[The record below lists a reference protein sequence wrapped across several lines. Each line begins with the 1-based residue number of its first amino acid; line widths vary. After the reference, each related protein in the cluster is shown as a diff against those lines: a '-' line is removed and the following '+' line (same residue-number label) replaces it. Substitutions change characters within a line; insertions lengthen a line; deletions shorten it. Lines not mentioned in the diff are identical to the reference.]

1 MKRAILLDSEGTVT
15 ASAEGQLRDAGD
27 MAAGSA
33 SPAAE
38 RSRGP
43 QLSVVVPTFKE
54 SGSIAELCRRLEA
67 VLGATGWEVV
77 FVDDDSPDGT
87 AALGRSLA
95 QADARVRC
103 IQRIGRRGL
112 SSACVEGILASSAPI
127 VAVMDADL
135 QHDETALPKMVE
147 LVRSGEAELAV
158 GTRYAQGGSTG
169 DWDASR
175 EKMSRTATWLSHVIT
190 GVHLSDPMSGF
201 FVIKREKFE
210 EVVRGLSGLGFKIL
224 LDIAATAKKDLK
236 VAEVPY
242 EFRLRQ
248 AGESK
253 LDSQVLWEF
262 LLLLIDKRIG
272 KWVPARFVSFAAIG
286 GMGVVVHFAVLTAM
300 FQLIGEG
307 FALSQTVAAVA
318 AMVFNYSLN
327 NVLTYRDR
335 RRTGWRWL
343 TGLVSFIAV
352 CAIGAAANVGVASYL
367 FEEQSTGWVLSA
379 LAGILMGAVWNYAVS
394 SVYTWRK

>member
-1 MKRAILLDSEGTVT
+1 VKAGVDV
-15 ASAEGQLRDAGD
+15 QLREATDPSAGGG
-27 MAAGSA
+27 AASIRAGTG
-33 SPAAE
+33 
-38 RSRGP
+38 RVRGP
-43 QLSVVVPTFKE
+43 ELTIVAPTFKE

-67 VLGATGWEVV
+67 VLGETGWEVV

-112 SSACVEGILASSAPI
+112 SSACVEGVLSSSAPI

-147 LVRSGEAELAV
+147 LVRSGQADLVV
-158 GTRYAQGGSTG
+158 GSRYAPGGSTG
-169 DWDASR
+169 DWDPSR
-175 EKMSRTATWLSHVIT
+175 EKISRTATWLSHVVT
-190 GVHLSDPMSGF
+190 GVKLSDPMSGF
-201 FVIKREKFE
+201 FVIRRETFE
-210 EVVRGLSGLGFKIL
+210 QVMRGLSGLGFKIL
-224 LDIAATAKKDLK
+224 LDIAATAKRDLRI
-236 VAEVPY
+236 AEVPY

-253 LDSQVLWEF
+253 LDAQVLWEF
-262 LLLLIDKRIG
+262 LLLLIDKRFG

-286 GMGVVVHFAVLTAM
+286 GMGVFVHFLVLTGM
-300 FQLIGEG
+300 FQFLGEG
-307 FALSQTVAAVA
+307 FTLSQSVAAVV

-335 RRTGWRWL
+335 RRTGWRWW
-343 TGLVSFIAV
+343 TGLAGFVAV

-367 FEEQSTGWVLSA
+367 FEAQSTGWVLSA
-379 LAGILMGAVWNYAVS
+379 FAGILMGAVWNYAVS